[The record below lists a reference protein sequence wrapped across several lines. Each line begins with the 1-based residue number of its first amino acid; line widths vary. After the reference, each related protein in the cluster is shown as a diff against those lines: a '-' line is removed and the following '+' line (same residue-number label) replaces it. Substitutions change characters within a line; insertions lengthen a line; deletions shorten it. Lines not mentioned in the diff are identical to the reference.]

1 MAKSRKSKK
10 NKSGLALCGMLTR
23 WLQFMVAVVVL
34 GVIYSG
40 IAYVVTRGNEGR
52 VEGFVCLGAG
62 FLMLS
67 GVWWWFS
74 KRPG

>member
-1 MAKSRKSKK
+1 MAKSRKQKRTK
-10 NKSGLALCGMLTR
+10 NSVAVCRMLTR

-40 IAYVVTRGNEGR
+40 IAFVVARGNEGR

-74 KRPG
+74 QRPK